1 MPPVRTV
8 RTCRRSEEAD
18 DEAGVRAAPP
28 VLAGSA
34 SWPLLLGAV
43 VWLFV
48 WLFVWFV
55 ELSVVVMDTLAR
67 PRLPLRRRRL
77 GVPSVSDEDGILL
90 LG

>member
-8 RTCRRSEEAD
+8 RTCRRSEEA
-18 DEAGVRAAPP
+18 GVRAAP

-34 SWPLLLGAV
+34 SWPLLLGVGAV

-90 LG
+90 GLII